1 MSERMGDSRV
11 VALVERLRIVARG
24 ESSLLESSAEAIIED
39 WRRAR
44 AAEARLLEENEHMRG
59 RAKDLEA
66 VLEDA
71 MGTFLGIYN
80 SCVVSLDGPG
90 PHALSNSIRPRA
102 KAAACK
108 LGEALHPTPPASASD
123 RAGTR

>member
-1 MSERMGDSRV
+1 MRGRRPCSSGCGSWRGGD
-11 VALVERLRIVARG
+11 
-24 ESSLLESSAEAIIED
+24 SLLESSSEAIIED

-44 AAEARLLEENEHMRG
+44 AAEARLEENEHMRV

-66 VLEDA
+66 ALEDA

-102 KAAACK
+102 EAAACK
-108 LGEALHPTPPASASD
+108 LGEALRPPPPASASD
-123 RAGTR
+123 LAGTR